1 MSGFKDLYALN
12 QNLQRRGYT
21 MPVLFVGH
29 GSPMNGIQENEFSTT
44 WRSLGRRLPKP
55 SAVLIISAHW
65 YTPGTFVTAMEAPP
79 TIHDFYGFP
88 KALHEVQ
95 YDAPGSPAL
104 AAETAQLI
112 KSTETQLSHEWGLD
126 HGAWSVVMNM
136 YPDADVPMIQ
146 MSIDYTQS
154 PQWHYD
160 LAKELS
166 ALRNKGVLIL
176 GSGNMIHNL
185 RIMDWQLSN
194 QGYDWADEL
203 NTIFKKHIA
212 AGSHQYLINYET
224 LGKAASMAIPTPEHY
239 LPMLYAV
246 GLQDKADDVSFFNDK
261 TVMGSVS
268 MTSFAIGKSDFLQ

>member
-1 MSGFKDLYALN
+1 MSGFRDLYALN
-12 QNLQRRGYT
+12 QNLQRRGFA

-44 WRSLGRRLPKP
+44 WRAVGNRLPKP

-88 KALHEVQ
+88 NALHEVQ

-126 HGAWSVVMNM
+126 HGAWSVVRNM

-146 MSIDYTQS
+146 MSIDYAQS
-154 PQWHYD
+154 PQWHYEV
-160 LAKELS
+160 AKELS
-166 ALRNKGVLIL
+166 SLRNKGVLIL

-185 RIMDWQLSN
+185 RIMDWQLSDK
-194 QGYDWADEL
+194 GYDWADEL
-203 NTIFKKHIA
+203 NSIFKKHIS
-212 AGSHQYLINYET
+212 AGSHQPLIHYHT
-224 LGKAASMAIPTPEHY
+224 LGAAASMAIPTPEHY
-239 LPMLYAV
+239 LPMLYAI
-246 GLQDKADDVSFFNDK
+246 GLQDKSDEVSFFNDK

-268 MTSFAIGKSDFLQ
+268 MTSFAVGKPKFLQ